1 MGVELTRCHSTVG
14 AERSKLRRHDNMTT
28 RNHSVHGSE
37 MSALQEGGIKQKRAR
52 EQVEEK
58 RKPTIN
64 RKSVIKTRLFIGN
77 VAFMRRRH
85 G

>member
-1 MGVELTRCHSTVG
+1 
-14 AERSKLRRHDNMTT
+14 
-28 RNHSVHGSE
+28 

-77 VAFMRRRH
+77 VAFMRRAWVAICRLLLFIVVIGTIVVMFMLH
-85 G
+85 KYVAQLTQTYILCR

>member
-1 MGVELTRCHSTVG
+1 
-14 AERSKLRRHDNMTT
+14 
-28 RNHSVHGSE
+28 